1 MKKIRIFLPIVL
13 PLVIVVV
20 AGFGH
25 RSATG
30 SRAAGAFPA
39 FVTSTAVVP
48 HILSS
53 AGFAVVELFTS
64 EGCSSCPPADR
75 ALAELAG
82 EFPGGVYVLEFHVDY
97 WNRLGWKDIYSD
109 EGYTNRQQE
118 YARVF
123 RLESIYTPEAVV
135 NGHKEMVGSDQRQLQ
150 ASVKAELEATTNHSL
165 GLVADATEKKV
176 VVQYNTKEGGI
187 LHAALVQLT
196 ASSQILGG
204 ENKGLHLQHIN
215 VVRNFATVDLKNAK
229 DPGSSESGRLELSI
243 PEGITAKDCKV
254 IAFVQDHSSR
264 IVAAEDARIK

>member
-1 MKKIRIFLPIVL
+1 MKKNRIFLPIVL
-13 PLVIVVV
+13 SLVILGV
-20 AGFGH
+20 AGFVH
-25 RSATG
+25 RSAILPT
-30 SRAAGAFPA
+30 AAGL
-39 FVTSTAVVP
+39 STVFVP
-48 HILSS
+48 HFPSS
-53 AGFAVVELFTS
+53 TGFAVVELFTS

-82 EFPGGVYVLEFHVDY
+82 EFPGEVYVLEFHVDY
-97 WNRLGWKDIYSD
+97 WNRLGWRDIYSD
-109 EGYTNRQQE
+109 AGYTSRQQE
-118 YARVF
+118 YARLF

-165 GLVADATEKKV
+165 GLVADAMGKKV
-176 VVQYNTKEGGI
+176 VVQYDSRENGI

-215 VVRNFATVDLKNAK
+215 VVRDFISVDLKNAK
-229 DPGSSESGRLELSI
+229 GSGSGESGRLELSV

-254 IAFVQDHSSR
+254 IAYVQDHSSK
-264 IVAAEDARIK
+264 IVAAEAAPIK